1 MMRAMY
7 VMALYIAETNHA
19 QSQNGET
26 LVAQKDKAFFQR
38 LKDQSK
44 KQVTLMSL
52 SFKTSDK
59 AQKASYV
66 IADMLVKS
74 KKPHSLAETLILP
87 VCKEIVKIMIS
98 QEAAKEIEKIPASAD
113 TISRRINDISSDIQS
128 TLIEKLRLSGVFALQ
143 VDEATDISGHA
154 HLISNVRYTDEYEI
168 KEDFLFC
175 LPLPGYTTAEEI
187 FKVTDQYFSEYNLEW
202 HNCIS
207 ICMDGTAVMTGKIG
221 GFITRASEKNP
232 NIKNVHCFLHREALM
247 AKSLPDE
254 LLSVLQEVVKIVNY
268 IKSQLLNSRLI
279 NAVCQEMGADHQS
292 LLFHTEVRWLSRG
305 KVLSRIYELKN
316 ETQTFLEA

>member
-1 MMRAMY
+1 
-7 VMALYIAETNHA
+7 
-19 QSQNGET
+19 
-26 LVAQKDKAFFQR
+26 
-38 LKDQSK
+38 
-44 KQVTLMSL
+44 MSS

-66 IADMLVKS
+66 IANMLVKS
-74 KKPHSLAETLILP
+74 KKPHSLAETLILL
-87 VCKEIVKIMIS
+87 VCKEVVKIMIS
-98 QEAAKEIEKIPASAD
+98 QEAAKEIEKIPASTD
-113 TISRRINDISSDIQS
+113 TTSRRINDISSDIQS
-128 TLIEKLRLSGVFALQ
+128 TLIENLRLSGVFALQ
-143 VDEATDISGHA
+143 VDEATDISGHT
-154 HLISNVRYTDEYEI
+154 HLISNVRYTDKYEI

-187 FKVTDQYFSEYNLEW
+187 FKVTDQYFSEYNLTW

-207 ICMDGTAVMTGKIG
+207 ICTDGTAAMTGKIR

-232 NIKNVHCFLHREALM
+232 NIKRIKCTVHCFLHKEALM

-268 IKSQLLNSRLI
+268 IKSRPLNSRLF
-279 NAVCQEMGADHQS
+279 NAVWQEMGGDHQS

-316 ETQTFLEA
+316 ETQTFLEV